1 MDSLEDR
8 NPFPIDRSRA
18 ENAYWRHQNNM
29 CKPNAKTF
37 TALLEP
43 DGTRL
48 RWVIA
53 RIPFDIAKAWP
64 ERRGRRV
71 RGEIEGF
78 AFRTSLFPDPQG
90 KGHILLVNKRMQ
102 AGAHARAGDK
112 VRILLEPDLEERP
125 VSIPLELAG
134 IFKGDRALKKWFEQ
148 LSPSMRREIG
158 KWVGE
163 AKSAEV
169 RQKRAERLAERML
182 QAMEG
187 EHEPP
192 PILRRIFQRDPRT
205 RAAWNLLSPTQRRHQ
220 LLGIFY
226 YESVEARERRAQKAI
241 AFALQNFEKKQN
253 GNAPRV

>member
-1 MDSLEDR
+1 MGKS
-8 NPFPIDRSRA
+8 
-18 ENAYWRHQNNM
+18 Q
-29 CKPNAKTF
+29 AKTF

-43 DGTRL
+43 DGTQL

-53 RIPFDIAKAWP
+53 RIPFDIAKVWP

-78 AFRTSLFPDPQG
+78 AFRTSLFPDARG
-90 KGHILLVNKRMQ
+90 KGHILLVNKKMQ
-102 AGAHARAGDK
+102 AGARARAGDK
-112 VRILLEPDLEERP
+112 VHITLEPDLEERP
-125 VSIPLELAG
+125 VSIPAELAN
-134 IFKGDRALKKWFEQ
+134 IFKSDRALKKWFEQ

-158 KWVGE
+158 KWVGD

-169 RQKRAERLAERML
+169 REKRAERLAERML

-205 RAAWNLLSPTQRRHQ
+205 KAGWNLLTPTQRRNE

-241 AFALQNFEKKQN
+241 AFALQNFEKKHNKNSSQ
-253 GNAPRV
+253 AE

>member
-1 MDSLEDR
+1 M
-8 NPFPIDRSRA
+8 
-18 ENAYWRHQNNM
+18 
-29 CKPNAKTF
+29 
-37 TALLEP
+37 LEP
-43 DGTRL
+43 DGSQL

-78 AFRTSLFPDPQG
+78 AFRTSLFPDARA
-90 KGHILLVNKRMQ
+90 KGHILLVNKKMQ
-102 AGAHARAGDK
+102 LGARARAGDK
-112 VRILLEPDLEERP
+112 VRITLEPDFEERP
-125 VSIPLELAG
+125 VSIPVELTS
-134 IFKGDRALKKWFEQ
+134 IFKSDRALKKWFDQ

-169 RQKRAERLAERML
+169 REKRAERLAERML

-192 PILRRIFQRDPRT
+192 PILRRVFQRDPRT
-205 RAAWNLLSPTQRRHQ
+205 QAAWNSLTPLQRRNE

-226 YESVEARERRAQKAI
+226 YESVEARERRVQKAI
-241 AFALQNFEKKQN
+241 AFALQNFEKKHSR
-253 GNAPRV
+253 NASNAD

>member
-1 MDSLEDR
+1 MAKS
-8 NPFPIDRSRA
+8 
-18 ENAYWRHQNNM
+18 
-29 CKPNAKTF
+29 NAKTF

-43 DGTRL
+43 DGTQL

-53 RIPFDIAKAWP
+53 RVPFDIARAWP
-64 ERRGRRV
+64 ERHGRRV

-78 AFRTSLFPDPQG
+78 AFRTSLFPAARG
-90 KGHILLVNKRMQ
+90 KGHILLVNKKMQ

-112 VRILLEPDLEERP
+112 VRISLEPDLEERP

-134 IFKGDRALKKWFEQ
+134 IFKADRALNKWFEQ
-148 LSPSMRREIG
+148 LSPSMRRDIG

-169 RQKRAERLAERML
+169 RKKRAERLAERML
-182 QAMEG
+182 QAMDG
-187 EHEPP
+187 EHQPP

-205 RAAWNLLSPTQRRHQ
+205 QAAWNSLTPTQRRNE

-226 YESVEARERRAQKAI
+226 YETVEARERRAQKAI
-241 AFALQNFEKKQN
+241 AFALQSFEKKRNKDASMGEQS
-253 GNAPRV
+253 